1 MMKAF
6 NFQMCVRNI
15 ARFADAVQ
23 PQGKHVNKPIKKS
36 TKACKGIVH
45 ILRHPN
51 LGDSGAPLRGP
62 IPLVSTDEHL
72 PGDHLLPS
80 SAFSRGGAVCDTGQ
94 LKTKQAHIMIMFK
107 SRSTQT
113 KKSMM

>member
-1 MMKAF
+1 MVKS
-6 NFQMCVRNI
+6 RL
-15 ARFADAVQ
+15 
-23 PQGKHVNKPIKKS
+23 KKS
-36 TKACKGIVH
+36 ARKCPFECGGGCNCYLGNAQIEERLIERVFPKGVVH

-51 LGDSGAPLRGP
+51 LGDSGAPLMGP

-80 SAFSRGGAVCDTGQ
+80 SAFSRGGAVCDSGQ
-94 LKTKQAHIMIMFK
+94 QKTKQAYIMFK
-107 SRSTQT
+107 SRSTQR